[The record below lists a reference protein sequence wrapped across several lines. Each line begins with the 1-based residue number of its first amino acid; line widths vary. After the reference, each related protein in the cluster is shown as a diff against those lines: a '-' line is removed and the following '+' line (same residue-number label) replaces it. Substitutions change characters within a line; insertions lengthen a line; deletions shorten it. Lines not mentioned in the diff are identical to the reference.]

1 MNPSIRFAV
10 FLLVHLLFTTRS
22 GLCAI
27 GENIISAE
35 RGNVAI
41 LPDLQKNDMNRAGIA
56 YLRRRNE
63 IAPTAYRSTMA
74 GISEYSQWCRPGPD
88 GLNI

>member
-1 MNPSIRFAV
+1 MPNLIYTV
-10 FLLVHLLFTTRS
+10 LVRLPGKTLSQLSEEMLPFCQIYLAQHDS
-22 GLCAI
+22 GW
-27 GENIISAE
+27 E
-35 RGNVAI
+35 R
-41 LPDLQKNDMNRAGIA
+41 
-56 YLRRRNE
+56 YTRRRNE